1 MSNTTRYIAFL
12 RGINV
17 GKIRIKMADLKSAFE
32 IMGFSN
38 ATTFLQ
44 TGNVTFESAESI
56 PAIKITLEKGL
67 SQTFNYDAYV
77 LIYPFSVLNEIT
89 QNYPMERVETHHGY
103 IIFVETV
110 AVFEDLKTI
119 ALDMDQSKD
128 GIAEGNNILYW
139 RVERGA
145 STNTPFSKILAKAKY
160 KSTTTVRNI
169 NTLELMV

>member
-1 MSNTTRYIAFL
+1 MSNTTKYVAFL

-32 IMGFSN
+32 IMEFAN
-38 ATTFLQ
+38 VTTFLQ

-56 PAIKITLEKGL
+56 PAIKTTLEKGL
-67 SQTFNYDAYV
+67 SQAFNYNAYV
-77 LIYPFSVLNEIT
+77 LIYPFSVLNKIT
-89 QNYPMERVETHHGY
+89 QNYPMERVETHHAY
-103 IIFVETV
+103 IVFVET
-110 AVFEDLKTI
+110 AAIFEELKTI
-119 ALDMDQSKD
+119 ALDMDQSRD
-128 GIAEGNNILYW
+128 GIAAGNNILYW

-145 STNTPFSKILAKAKY
+145 STDTLFSKILAKAKY